1 MMPIRIFPSTGAA
14 AVAAAD
20 LVADQLS
27 AQPESV
33 LALPTGHTPVP
44 LYRALVRRHREGRA
58 DFSRAS
64 AFSMDELIGIGPDHP
79 ASYQAF
85 LREHLFRHVNIAAA
99 RTHLLTGDARDWRA
113 EAARI
118 ERRLA
123 ELGGLDLAILGIG
136 MNGHV
141 AFNEPAS
148 ALTARTHRARLAL
161 ASRRAHAGPFGTWRR
176 VPAHALTMGIG
187 TLLSA
192 RRVLLIATGAPKAS
206 IVRRALA
213 GPVTTALP
221 ASLLQ
226 LHPRVDV
233 VLDRAAAAGL
243 RGSRSAAPGSG
254 RPPRN

>member
-1 MMPIRIFPSTGAA
+1 MQIRTFSSPDAAGA
-14 AVAAAD
+14 AAAD
-20 LVADQLS
+20 LVADLLS

-44 LYRALVRRHREGRA
+44 LYRALVLRHREGRA

-64 AFSMDELIGIGPDHP
+64 AFSMDELIGIAPDHP

-99 RTHLLTGDARDWRA
+99 RTHLLTGTARNWRA

-118 ERRLA
+118 EHTLA

-136 MNGHV
+136 TNGHI

-148 ALTARTHRARLAL
+148 ELTARTHRARLAL
-161 ASRRAHAGPFGTWRR
+161 ASRRAHAGPFGSWRK

-187 TLLSA
+187 TLLRA
-192 RRVLLIATGAPKAS
+192 RRVLLMATGAPKAS

-213 GPVTTALP
+213 GPVTTRLP

-226 LHPRVDV
+226 LHPHVDV
-233 VLDRAAAAGL
+233 VRDRAAAAGW
-243 RGSRSAAPGSG
+243 RTTGSITTASSRRA
-254 RPPRN
+254 RN